1 MARQPYDIWSQEGSK
16 DMSQRVA
23 EKVRNIID
31 THKVPPLP
39 GKTVTALESGEKE
52 LVKAHAR

>member
-1 MARQPYDIWSQEGSK
+1 
-16 DMSQRVA
+16 MSQRVA

-39 GKTVTALESGEKE
+39 DKTLAALEKLKISGEKE

>member
-1 MARQPYDIWSQEGSK
+1 
-16 DMSQRVA
+16 MSQRVA

-39 GKTVTALESGEKE
+39 DKTLAALEKLKISGEKE
-52 LVKAHAR
+52 LTEAYAK